1 MGLDNG
7 IQIKRKQGL
16 PDEVFKKFDTDISR
30 KWEYDL
36 EVAYWRKCWN
46 IRALIY
52 NALGAEWENDSKVPM
67 DRQDVLNVIK
77 ALKGVNRKNW
87 EDNEW
92 GGGSIWEWD
101 EYKDS
106 HRRNIANLK
115 WLARFMKK
123 HLDIEVYFYDSY

>member
-7 IQIKRKQGL
+7 IQIKRKQEL
-16 PDEVFKKFDTDISR
+16 PDKVFKKFDTDVTR

-46 IRALIY
+46 IRSLIY
-52 NALGAEWENDSKVPM
+52 YVLGADQENDSVIPM
-67 DRQDVLNVIK
+67 DREDVLNVIR
-77 ALKGVNRKNW
+77 ALKRVNGRNW
-87 EDNEW
+87 YTI
-92 GGGSIWEWD
+92 GGDSIWSWSA
-101 EYKDS
+101 YRAS

-123 HLDIEVYFYDSY
+123 HPDIVVYFYDSY

>member
-7 IQIKRKQGL
+7 ISIKRKQGM
-16 PDEVFKKFDTDISR
+16 PDSIFKRFDTDISR

-46 IRALIY
+46 IRSLIY
-52 NALGAEWENDSKVPM
+52 DVLGAAQENDSEISM
-67 DRQDVLNVIK
+67 NRQDVLNVIK

-87 EDNEW
+87 DDCGW
-92 GGGSIWEWD
+92 GGSIWEWND
-101 EYKDS
+101 YKYT
-106 HRRNIANLK
+106 HRRNIANLQ

-123 HLDIEVYFYDSY
+123 HPDIEVYFYDSY

>member
-16 PDEVFKKFDTDISR
+16 PDEVFKKFDTDVTR

-52 NALGAEWENDSKVPM
+52 ETLCAPQENDSEIPM
-67 DRQDVLNVIK
+67 DRQDVLNIITI
-77 ALKGVNRKNW
+77 LKRINGRNW
-87 EDNEW
+87 YNLPCD
-92 GGGSIWEWD
+92 SIWSWS
-101 EYKDS
+101 EYKAS

-123 HLDIEVYFYDSY
+123 HPDIEVYFYDSY